1 LSVKPHACIPIGIVV
16 ERRKATSPWLDHV
29 WRTVA
34 VLSGRPDAEPWTALA
49 TAEDVATFYVGTA
62 QIELFRTE
70 ADHLRSNLAAA
81 QPSIWVALRPT
92 GGEPPYDLFAVTA
105 DPAEGESY
113 TQAGD
118 ALVDAVPMPEMVRQI
133 VEAFVTD
140 HHVEQPVYRRKRARA
155 DPERPARRAPSG
167 KERRA

>member
-1 LSVKPHACIPIGIVV
+1 LSAKPHASIPIGVVV
-16 ERRKATSPWLDHV
+16 ERRKAASTWLDHV

-34 VLSGRPDAEPWTALA
+34 VLGGRPDAAPWTALT
-49 TAEDVATFYVGTA
+49 TAEGVATFYAGA
-62 QIELFRTE
+62 AEIALFRTE
-70 ADHLRSNLAAA
+70 AGNYRSNLASAE
-81 QPSIWVALRPT
+81 PSIWVALRRT

-118 ALVDAVPMPEMVRQI
+118 ALVDAVPMPETVRQI
-133 VEAFVTD
+133 IEAFVAD
-140 HHVEQPVYRRKRARA
+140 HHVEQPVYRRKRDGADRERA
-155 DPERPARRAPSG
+155 ARRGPVG